1 MELKK
6 YIALL
11 WHWSWLILLGSVL
24 AGGITYLINA
34 NTTPIYR
41 SSTRLMI
48 DQAPSTSGGTSYA
61 DVLTIEKVSQTY
73 VALITTSPLL
83 QQTIEQLDLPHTVP
97 QLRARIAASAPV
109 DTQII
114 NITVED
120 TSPERAQLIADTL
133 AKNFIAYNEQA
144 QYQRYA
150 DPINTLTNE
159 REQVGNQ
166 LEEIQVSIN
175 ELNALENRTAEQQS
189 RLSRYE
195 TQQRELQLN
204 YTNIFNKL
212 QDLRI
217 RAATESNNLIIVEPA
232 QINRSPVRPN
242 TTNNTIL
249 AVLVGAMAAVGVIFL
264 IDYLDDTIK
273 TPDEVVEDTGLSAIG
288 VIAYIKGD
296 KPADRLITHLTPRAP
311 TSEAYRVLRT
321 NLEFASV
328 DAKLHNFIVTSPSPG
343 EGKSTTAANLATVLA
358 QAGNRVVLI
367 DADLRRPSQ
376 HKIFEIPN
384 NQGLT
389 MALLDSETPVSYHL
403 QATRVPSLRLMT
415 SGPLPPNPAELL
427 RSQRMAQVLEDLK
440 HEADIVVVDT
450 PPALTVADASILAPR
465 TDGVVVVGKIG
476 STRREALVQ
485 ALETLQKTGSN
496 LFGVVLNRS
505 NPARGGYYY
514 NYYYYR
520 YYTYEYGDN
529 RPMPGRTR
537 PSGGRLSKWL
547 AGNK

>member
-1 MELKK
+1 MEIKK

-11 WHWSWLILLGSVL
+11 WHWSWLIILGSVL
-24 AGGITYLINA
+24 AGGITFLIND

-41 SSTRLMI
+41 STLRLMI
-48 DQAPSTSGGTSYA
+48 DQAPSTTGGTSYA

-73 VALITTSPLL
+73 VALITTSPILEETL
-83 QQTIEQLDLPHTVP
+83 SQLDLPYNVT
-97 QLRARIAASAPV
+97 QLRARISASAPV
-109 DTQII
+109 DTQLI

-120 TSPERAQLIADTL
+120 TSPERAKLIADTL
-133 AKNFIAYNEQA
+133 AQNFIAYNDRTQS
-144 QYQRYA
+144 QRYA
-150 DPINTLTNE
+150 DPINTLNSE
-159 REQVGNQ
+159 RDAVGDQIEEWQV
-166 LEEIQVSIN
+166 LMN
-175 ELNALENRTAEQQS
+175 ELNALENRTSEQES
-189 RLSRYE
+189 RLSRLE
-195 TQQRELQLN
+195 TQQKELQLN

-217 RAATESNNLIIVEPA
+217 RAATESNNLIVVEPA
-232 QINRSPVRPN
+232 QINDRPVRPN
-242 TTNNTIL
+242 TINNTIL
-249 AVLVGAMAAVGVIFL
+249 AVLVGAMAAVGIVFL
-264 IDYLDDTIK
+264 IDYLDDTLK

-328 DAKLHNFIVTSPSPG
+328 DTKLSNILVTSPSPG

-358 QAGNRVVLI
+358 QAGHRVVLI

-376 HKIFEIPN
+376 HKLLEVPN

-403 QATRVPSLRLMT
+403 QNTRIPGLRVMT

-427 RSQRMAQVLEDLK
+427 RSQRMAHVLEELK
-440 HEADIVVVDT
+440 SEADVVIVDT
-450 PPALTVADASILAPR
+450 PPALTVADASILGPR
-465 TDGVVVVGKIG
+465 VNGVVLVAKIG
-476 STRREALVQ
+476 STRREALMQ
-485 ALETLQKTGSN
+485 AQETLQKTGTN
-496 LFGVVLNRS
+496 IFGVVLNRS

-520 YYTYEYGDN
+520 YYTYEYGE
-529 RPMPGRTR
+529 TR
-537 PSGGRLSKWL
+537 PDPVRGKRNNGRPKWL
-547 AGNK
+547 GGQ